1 MSTELDP
8 CWSVLLDMLQS
19 HPTFFAQAAKARMAL
34 PSDAPTILRGKY
46 ITHLWQSSAE
56 WQFFVHSKDPAVSL
70 GNVPLGV
77 IGYRHLLI
85 APPFKG
91 CPVDTPLW
99 EIYGHMNGY
108 LVMSRLA
115 TGKAHD
121 DHEEMAF
128 DGTDVFSHRCSA
140 WYLAAHVVPTLDEAI
155 LFVEQDMTKTL
166 RTAGQVVRTPSVQDF
181 VKHVDH
187 WRGVSGVVRMPSK
200 YSTGVGVS
208 YTCVREGVPQFLFF
222 QYGPDP
228 QGNDIPPAKR
238 IRGTPWCAVDPA
250 WLRLNTL
257 TGHECWAEVRKI
269 AGELLGSPQKILYV
283 GDYGTETY
291 TFSRL

>member
-46 ITHLWQSSAE
+46 ITHLYQSSPE
-56 WQFFVHSKDPAVSL
+56 WPFFVQSRDSAASL
-70 GNVPLGV
+70 GDAPLGV

-91 CPVDTPLW
+91 CRVDTPLW
-99 EIYGHMNGY
+99 EIYGHKDGY
-108 LVMSRLA
+108 LIMSRLA
-115 TGKAHD
+115 VGKAHD
-121 DHEEMAF
+121 EHEKMAF
-128 DGTDVFSHRCSA
+128 DDTDMFSHRYNA
-140 WYLAAHVVPTLDEAI
+140 WYLAAHVVPALDEA
-155 LFVEQDMTKTL
+155 LSFVEQDMTKAL
-166 RTAGQVVRTPSVQDF
+166 KTAGQVVCTPSVQDF
-181 VKHVDH
+181 VEHVDH

-200 YSTGVGVS
+200 YSTGVA
-208 YTCVREGVPQFLFF
+208 YTCIREGVSQFLFF
-222 QYGPDP
+222 QNGTDP
-228 QGNDIPPAKR
+228 RGNDIPPSKR
-238 IRGTPWCAVDPA
+238 IRGTPWCTVDPA
-250 WLRLNTL
+250 WSRLNTL

-269 AGELLGSPQKILYV
+269 AGELLGSPQKIIYV
-283 GDYGTETY
+283 GDYGPEIY